1 MTNPGDPVSMD
12 RVTHLQPPLTA
23 ARPRADEAAHQAAG
37 RAGVDLREVTDLAG
51 FEAVYRLFD
60 RIWRPDPANP
70 PITTELLRA
79 LTKAGNYVGG
89 AYAGGELVGACVG
102 FFGTPAEGVLHSHI
116 AGVVPELAGRSV
128 GFALKLHQR
137 AWAVRRGISVIEWTF
152 DPLVARNAWFN
163 LVKLGA
169 IAVEYLPNFYG
180 GMRDGINGD
189 DETDRLL
196 VHWRLGAPAADTA
209 FDVRAEQAR
218 GAVVALDRSAGTTPV
233 PGTPGGP
240 RLLVAVPND
249 IEKLRASDP
258 ARAKEWRAAV
268 REALVAPLAHGARI
282 TGFDKS
288 GWYLVTRD
296 TEREDGR

>member
-1 MTNPGDPVSMD
+1 MD
-12 RVTHLQPPLTA
+12 RVTDLQPPLAGSRPHAAEA
-23 ARPRADEAAHQAAG
+23 ARRAADG
-37 RAGVDLREVTDLAG
+37 AGVHIREVADLDG
-51 FEAVYRLFD
+51 LDAVYRLFD

-70 PITTELLRA
+70 PVTTELMRA

-89 AYAGGELVGACVG
+89 AYAGAELVGACVG
-102 FFGTPAEGVLHSHI
+102 FFGTPADEVLHSHI
-116 AGVVPELAGRSV
+116 AGVAPAMAGRSV
-128 GFALKLHQR
+128 GLALKLHQR
-137 AWAVRRGISVIEWTF
+137 AWALQRGISVIEWTF

-169 IAVEYLPNFYG
+169 TAVEYLPNFYG

-196 VHWRLGAPAADTA
+196 VHWRLDTPAVAAACAGTLRPCDA
-209 FDVRAEQAR
+209 RAELAG
-218 GAVVALDRSAGTTPV
+218 GAVVALGRSGPATPV
-233 PGTPGGP
+233 PGSSRGR

-249 IEKLRASDP
+249 VEKLRAADP
-258 ARAKEWRAAV
+258 GRAKEWRVAV
-268 REALVAPLAHGARI
+268 REALVAPLAEGARI

-296 TEREDGR
+296 TVREDGR